1 LAFDGDADRLLA
13 VDEQG
18 LLVDGDH
25 LLAMFA
31 ADLRRRGRLAGDL
44 VVVTVMTNLGF
55 RMAMSERG
63 ITVVETP
70 VGDRHVLEA
79 LARTGGSLGGE
90 QSGHI
95 VFAEMA
101 TTGDG
106 LLSGI
111 QLLDLVHR
119 SARPFSEL
127 AAESMTQLPQVLMN
141 VPVASRRSDFSTHFT
156 SVMTTVLADDVS
168 AEEQLLGER
177 GRILIRPS
185 GTEPLVRVMVEA
197 ETSELADG
205 VARRLAAKVEE
216 AFPA

>member
-1 LAFDGDADRLLA
+1 
-13 VDEQG
+13 
-18 LLVDGDH
+18 
-25 LLAMFA
+25 
-31 ADLRRRGRLAGDL
+31 
-44 VVVTVMTNLGF
+44 
-55 RMAMSERG
+55 
-63 ITVVETP
+63 
-70 VGDRHVLEA
+70 
-79 LARTGGSLGGE
+79 
-90 QSGHI
+90 
-95 VFAEMA
+95 
-101 TTGDG
+101 
-106 LLSGI
+106 
-111 QLLDLVHR
+111 
-119 SARPFSEL
+119 
-127 AAESMTQLPQVLMN
+127 MTQLPQVLMN